1 MSRIAVRHSWILKFP
16 HFYFKTNVQYAHS
29 FESSSQPF
37 FSVCTNSDRKSKQYS
52 WYCQTFSDVFYPEGQ
67 KRHWTLPL
75 PREKYF
81 HISIPW
87 QQFNALFLYTF
98 PYEKVNNQLRLSLSY
113 CPFSRIHREIT
124 ERWLH
129 LIHAILGTHQLCRHS
144 HKADAAI
151 LLLYGVLSKRS
162 IHNNMVLGV
171 LNLTIPIINEI
182 IIFFIP
188 YYILKGYTSF
198 SSFYDFFHHFPITI
212 TKVRRLFLSAKYP
225 NLACMKYRSECT
237 KWQRGCAISLDNS
250 WRITVGLRMHITCCA
265 SAYQLICKR
274 TTAVVRPEILT
285 NSKTYTI
292 LSNNLYYVFQQHI
305 SNIPTN
311 KKGWIINLWHTLLAK
326 SDTHNRW

>member
-37 FSVCTNSDRKSKQYS
+37 FSVCSNSYRKSKQYS

-87 QQFNALFLYTF
+87 QQFNALFLYTI
-98 PYEKVNNQLRLSLSY
+98 PYEKVNNLLRLSLCYRSL
-113 CPFSRIHREIT
+113 SRIHREIT
-124 ERWLH
+124 KRWHH

-144 HKADAAI
+144 HKADTAI

-188 YYILKGYTSF
+188 YYILKGLYFIFLVSRIIL
-198 SSFYDFFHHFPITI
+198 FHRFPITSA
-212 TKVRRLFLSAKYP
+212 KVRRLFLSAKYL
-225 NLACMKYRSECT
+225 NLPCMKCHSVCT
-237 KWQRGCAISLDNS
+237 KWQRGGVISLNYS
-250 WRITVGLRMHITCCA
+250 WRITVDLRMHITCCA
-265 SAYQLICKR
+265 
-274 TTAVVRPEILT
+274 TGDT
-285 NSKTYTI
+285 N
-292 LSNNLYYVFQQHI
+292 
-305 SNIPTN
+305 
-311 KKGWIINLWHTLLAK
+311 
-326 SDTHNRW
+326 